1 MVCFSKKVG
10 DVMSNS
16 IVLELPERVQQALD
30 EAVREEG
37 QSPNELVVAALEDY
51 LFIRKFR
58 RLRER
63 MLEQA
68 EEKYTDDDIF
78 ERIS

>member
-1 MVCFSKKVG
+1 
-10 DVMSNS
+10 MSNS

-37 QSPNELVVAALEDY
+37 QSPSELVVAALEDY

-63 MLEQA
+63 MLDRA
-68 EEKYTDDDIF
+68 EEKYTDNDIF